1 MTLKVTTP
9 EKLVFEGAVE
19 KVVVDG
25 VDGSRGLL
33 PLHVDFVMPLK
44 PGIMACTDEG
54 GVEKFIAV
62 NGGVLVKK
70 GAEVT
75 VASRHAVMSD
85 RLEDLPDVVLAF
97 FAEAEQHVE
106 AAQRAALRLETML
119 MREFLEL
126 KR

>member
-9 EKLVFEGAVE
+9 EKLAFEGAVA
-19 KVVVDG
+19 KDVVDG

-54 GVEKFIAV
+54 GAEKCIAG
-62 NGGVLVKK
+62 NGGMLVEE
-70 GAEVT
+70 GAEGP
-75 VASRHAVMSD
+75 VASRHSVMSD
-85 RLEDLPDVVLAF
+85 RLGDLPDVVLAF
-97 FAEAEQHVE
+97 FCEAARDVE
-106 AAQRAALRLETML
+106 AAQRAALRMETML